1 MMKDL
6 TKIMLVLTFS
16 FSMIHAG
23 CGSCN
28 VTNKKAD
35 KPMGEF
41 VTKINDDGT
50 VNGLVLTSC
59 GMCNFGMRNRKCSLA
74 IQINDKAY
82 DVKGTKI
89 DDHGDSHAKDGFC
102 NAVRIAKV
110 SGQVKKNAFIADDF
124 ELQKQE

>member
-1 MMKDL
+1 MK
-6 TKIMLVLTFS
+6 TKFIFSIALVSIFAFNQLS
-16 FSMIHAG
+16 AG
-23 CGSCN
+23 CGSCA
-28 VTNKKAD
+28 AD
-35 KPMGEF
+35 KKKTSKAFIEMIPSNG
-41 VTKINDDGT
+41 KINGKAFA
-50 VNGLVLTSC
+50 SC

-110 SGQVKKNAFIADDF
+110 SGQVKKNVFIADVF